1 MRRKRRRVVALLWL
15 TPQGGKS
22 PLTNKRNDYTI
33 SGGKK
38 ASGIALFAGIWYN
51 CGIGMLVFH
60 PR

>member
-1 MRRKRRRVVALLWL
+1 MVALLWL